1 MSTPAKG
8 TPETGPEEKENEA
21 NSSSSP
27 TERGEKGES
36 TDKGEK
42 GEKTNGE
49 KGEKGEE
56 PNVKR
61 ELIRRQTVL
70 AVPKLN
76 DRTSSFRSRS
86 NSNPLAPTGDQIMN
100 NERALELIFE
110 ELMVSK
116 SIFHIYTLFSP
127 WLQGDQIM
135 DNNFL

>member
-8 TPETGPEEKENEA
+8 TPEAEGTKD
-21 NSSSSP
+21 SSSP
-27 TERGEKGES
+27 PAEKAPIAGG
-36 TDKGEK
+36 DKGEK
-42 GEKTNGE
+42 GDKED
-49 KGEKGEE
+49 KGEE

-70 AVPKLN
+70 AVPKLV

-110 ELMVSK
+110 ELMV
-116 SIFHIYTLFSP
+116 
-127 WLQGDQIM
+127 
-135 DNNFL
+135 